1 MGGQGLF
8 LADEHFR
15 RKAQVVLDR
24 LYSEASILMFA
35 SHNDELLRATCERG
49 LVLSDGGVAFDGL
62 IEDAISF
69 NHSS

>member
-1 MGGQGLF
+1 M
-8 LADEHFR
+8 
-15 RKAQVVLDR
+15 
-24 LYSEASILMFA
+24 YSEASILMFA

-49 LVLSDGGVAFDGL
+49 LVLSDGGIAFDGS